1 MLKELAYGACMV
13 KCNVCMTGFAW
24 SALSGSIY
32 MRSMGNEF
40 AYIYMYMQI
49 IYRCNGDMK
58 GVHDW
63 RRHLLLLR
71 GQLRL
76 QRRGVRVPIE

>member
-40 AYIYMYMQI
+40 AY
-49 IYRCNGDMK
+49 GDMK

-63 RRHLLLLR
+63 HRHLLLLR